1 VAAALGL
8 GPAVPAGP
16 DAALFSD
23 HDAMR
28 DLLSTAFQDVQVT
41 RVAWTVAVEPGAWF
55 DAVAAATPRTG
66 AVLAAAPNT
75 QRAQLR
81 ARYVETAL
89 EQYGVGNGRVE
100 LPASAVLGSATRR

>member
-1 VAAALGL
+1 
-8 GPAVPAGP
+8 
-16 DAALFSD
+16 
-23 HDAMR
+23 
-28 DLLSTAFQDVQVT
+28 
-41 RVAWTVAVEPGAWF
+41 
-55 DAVAAATPRTG
+55 
-66 AVLAAAPNT
+66 VLAAASNT